1 MFINTSNRLIK
12 FYTSNKNSIDTLL
25 LLVQILAIAIA
36 LLGLLAILGWALAI
50 SQAIAWLNKLVED
63 SLEPQRLLMPSI
75 DTSDNLPNDM
85 PNTPNTDEILAEWQ
99 AIAAKITP
107 LVETGFEIDVV
118 KAIAP
123 QEGNTSPLQALSIR
137 QLKRM
142 ARDRKVSKYS
152 NLTKAELILALS

>member
-1 MFINTSNRLIK
+1 MFINTSSRLTK
-12 FYTSNKNSIDTLL
+12 LYTSNKNSIDTLL
-25 LLVQILAIAIA
+25 LLVQIVAIAIA

-107 LVETGFEIDVV
+107 
-118 KAIAP
+118 

-142 ARDRKVSKYS
+142 ASDRKVSKYS